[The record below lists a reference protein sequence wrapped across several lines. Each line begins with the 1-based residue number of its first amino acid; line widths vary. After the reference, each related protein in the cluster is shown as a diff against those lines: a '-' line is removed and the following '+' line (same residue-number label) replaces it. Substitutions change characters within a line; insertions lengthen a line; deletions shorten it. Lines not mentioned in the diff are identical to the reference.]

1 VQVVTPILANVI
13 FPAFTAPYFSP
24 LLFPVAGIA
33 AIVTEFMCYR
43 RFSSHPER
51 PSFGDIIG
59 ANLVSWLAGIVI
71 GFFLPSGLVH
81 KAVSSGSGR
90 ILTQGP
96 HFTTYAIIAFFGACI
111 LSIFIEGWFLRWSSR
126 REPEP
131 VTGLYRLSAIAN
143 VASYIVLG
151 VLVWIWITWFW

>member
-1 VQVVTPILANVI
+1 VSPILANVI
-13 FPAFTAPYFSP
+13 FPAFTTPYFSP

-33 AIVTEFMCYR
+33 AMVTEYACYR

-59 ANLVSWLAGIVI
+59 ANFVSWLVGIVI

-81 KAVSSGSGR
+81 KAKSSGAGP

-96 HFTTYAIIAFFGACI
+96 HFTTYAIIAYFGACI
-111 LSIFIEGWFLRWSSR
+111 LSIIIEGWYLRWSERGES
-126 REPEP
+126 EP
-131 VTGLYRLSAIAN
+131 VTGLYRLSALAN
-143 VASYIVLG
+143 AASYMVLG
-151 VLVWIWITWFW
+151 VVVWAWITWIW